1 MKLFQKTWFAWLMT
15 GLMIAAAVGIGL
27 SKDSGPAPQP
37 SAPVPEAMAGLD
49 QNLSAA
55 QFASYLWDEANVLS
69 NAQEERICLFN
80 ANWAARYDSI
90 IAVAVV
96 KSVSGDLEDYAYDLG
111 EEIELAA
118 ADGILVIDT
127 SARDAYLAV
136 GPDYPLSDSQIT
148 SCLDSALYRY
158 VQEGSYGDGILV
170 LFGALNQI
178 YTDRYGLG
186 YLEPE
191 GKDSGESSAAIA
203 MLVAAMLGIILVLGV
218 IDRARYNTYRARYF
232 HMAAPPVMFRPI
244 LFWHGPSSLWYR
256 RQWHQPPPPP
266 PPRPPRGPSGG
277 GGGGFHGFSGP
288 RGGSSGGPRGGGFS
302 GGSRGGGFSSG
313 PRGGGFSGGSRG
325 GGFSSGSRRGG
336 GFSSGGSRGGG
347 SRGGGFGRR

>member
-127 SARDAYLAV
+127 SARDAYL
-136 GPDYPLSDSQIT
+136 
-148 SCLDSALYRY
+148 
-158 VQEGSYGDGILV
+158 
-170 LFGALNQI
+170 
-178 YTDRYGLG
+178 
-186 YLEPE
+186 
-191 GKDSGESSAAIA
+191 
-203 MLVAAMLGIILVLGV
+203 VLGV

-266 PPRPPRGPSGG
+266 PPRPPRGPGGRPG

-302 GGSRGGGFSSG
+302 GGSRGGGF
-313 PRGGGFSGGSRG
+313 
-325 GGFSSGSRRGG
+325 
-336 GFSSGGSRGGG
+336 
-347 SRGGGFGRR
+347 GRR